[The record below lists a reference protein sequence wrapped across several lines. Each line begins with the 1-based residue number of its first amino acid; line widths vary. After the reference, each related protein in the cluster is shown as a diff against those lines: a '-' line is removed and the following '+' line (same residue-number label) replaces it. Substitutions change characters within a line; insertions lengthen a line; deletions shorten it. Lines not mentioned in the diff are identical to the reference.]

1 MFRKLAWELTLT
13 YLLIIIFSMGVLGTY
28 LLGYL
33 DDYFTRY
40 TGNELFTQAYTIAEA
55 WPRTQQLE
63 TLTRKETYFYRGI
76 ITRLSNQTGSQVV
89 ILSERGSPVWN
100 WPQSIPYDP
109 NISLRSEV
117 KSAMKGKPAAG
128 NMEGYLSSAYP
139 IKETSSDG
147 KETRVIGVVYVSR
160 SKTYLQSIILELR
173 NRFFTGFLISLAVSL
188 ILSIVFSHYIT
199 KPITEITRVA
209 ENMAKGELNQRA
221 GVSGRNEIGVL
232 AQRFNMMAEKLQGTL
247 EALMDERN
255 KLSAIIDNM
264 AGGVVVVDIAGN
276 IIMINNTAMK
286 LLGLRDPEI
295 LEKNISRVMPGHSLL
310 HLLED
315 SENHREVHGQL
326 EEFPDERA
334 VDAHIT
340 PLFSKTSR
348 PIGMVIILNDVTE
361 FRRLDQMKTEFV
373 SNVSH
378 ELRTPLASI
387 KGLAELLLDGALKED
402 RAEEFLD
409 SINKEVD
416 RLTRL
421 VKDLLDL
428 SKMES
433 GMVKMEKHPVNMEYL
448 TTQVLKRLTP
458 QARKKQILIVADL
471 KCDTPAYANMD
482 RVQQVLI
489 NLIDNAMRYTPE
501 GERIIVRLMK
511 KDDFCRVEVEDT
523 GPGISPENM
532 ERVFERFFRAD
543 RARARH
549 GGGFGLGLAICR
561 QIIENL
567 NGTIGVNSIPPAGT
581 TFHFTLPLMKS

>member
-1 MFRKLAWELTLT
+1 
-13 YLLIIIFSMGVLGTY
+13 MGILGTY

-55 WPRTQQLE
+55 WPRTLQLE

-89 ILSERGSPVWN
+89 ILSERGSPIWH
-100 WPQSIPYDP
+100 WPESIPYDP

-117 KSAMKGKPAAG
+117 KSALNGKPTAG

-147 KETRVIGVVYVSR
+147 KETRIIGVVYVSR
-160 SKTYLQSIILELR
+160 SKIYLQSIILELR

-199 KPITEITRVA
+199 KPITEITRAA
-209 ENMAKGELNQRA
+209 ENMAKGELNRRA

-232 AQRFNMMAEKLQGTL
+232 AERFNMMAEKLQGTL

-264 AGGVVVVDIAGN
+264 AGGVVVVDIAGS

-295 LEKNISRVMPGHSLL
+295 LGKNISRVMPGHSLL

-315 SENHREVHGQL
+315 SGNHGEVHGQL
-326 EEFPDERA
+326 EESPGERA

-387 KGLAELLLDGALKED
+387 KGLAELLIDGALKED

-433 GMVKMEKHPVNMEYL
+433 GMVKMEKHPVNMEDL

-458 QARKKQILIVADL
+458 QATKKQILIIADI
-471 KCDTPAYANMD
+471 KCNTPAYANMD

-501 GERIIVRLMK
+501 GEKIIVRLRE
-511 KDDFCRVEVEDT
+511 KDDLCRVEVEDT
-523 GPGISPENM
+523 GPGISPENL

-561 QIIENL
+561 QIVENL
-567 NGTIGVNSIPPAGT
+567 NGTIGVHSEPPAGT
-581 TFHFTLPLMKS
+581 TFYFTLPLMKR